1 MYKFALNLQRA
12 ETLCQVHV
20 HLYVAK
26 FKDQSSLEFSLTGK
40 FLLST
45 ESITSVAFQLNSQ
58 SQFLIYSRIF
68 RTFPIAIVFPGK
80 KSQNYKYIFNL
91 ILFYISNSVL
101 FKLSFTLLIN
111 MIKEND
117 FKKKNF
123 QAF

>member
-12 ETLCQVHV
+12 ETICQVPVHV

-80 KSQNYKYIFNL
+80 KSQNYKYVFN
-91 ILFYISNSVL
+91 
-101 FKLSFTLLIN
+101 
-111 MIKEND
+111 
-117 FKKKNF
+117 
-123 QAF
+123 

>member
-1 MYKFALNLQRA
+1 MYTIKH
-12 ETLCQVHV
+12 LCTCTSLPLTSRGQKQSANYNV

-26 FKDQSSLEFSLTGK
+26 FKDQSSLEFPLTGK

-80 KSQNYKYIFNL
+80 KITKLQIYLQFNFILHIQPSAFL
-91 ILFYISNSVL
+91 ITIHTFDQYD
-101 FKLSFTLLIN
+101 KG
-111 MIKEND
+111 K
-117 FKKKNF
+117 
-123 QAF
+123 

>member
-12 ETLCQVHV
+12 ETICQV

-26 FKDQSSLEFSLTGK
+26 FKDQSSLEFPLTGK

>member
-12 ETLCQVHV
+12 ETICQVHV

-26 FKDQSSLEFSLTGK
+26 FKDQSSLEFPLTGK

-80 KSQNYKYIFNL
+80 KITKLQIYIQFNFILHIQLSAFL
-91 ILFYISNSVL
+91 ITNLTNHTFDQYD
-101 FKLSFTLLIN
+101 KG
-111 MIKEND
+111 K
-117 FKKKNF
+117 
-123 QAF
+123 

>member
-12 ETLCQVHV
+12 EPICQVHV

-26 FKDQSSLEFSLTGK
+26 FKDQSSLEFPLTGK

-91 ILFYISNSVL
+91 ILFYLSNLVL
-101 FKLSFTLLIN
+101 F
-111 MIKEND
+111 
-117 FKKKNF
+117 
-123 QAF
+123 

>member
-1 MYKFALNLQRA
+1 MGGLNFPGDSKNVHNKAPLYMYKFALNLQRA
-12 ETLCQVHV
+12 ETICQVHV

-68 RTFPIAIVFPGK
+68 RTFPIAIVFP
-80 KSQNYKYIFNL
+80 SSRNVNRPI
-91 ILFYISNSVL
+91 
-101 FKLSFTLLIN
+101 
-111 MIKEND
+111 
-117 FKKKNF
+117 
-123 QAF
+123 

>member
-12 ETLCQVHV
+12 ETICQVHV

-80 KSQNYKYIFNL
+80 KSQNYKYIFQFNFILHIQLSAFL
-91 ILFYISNSVL
+91 IIIHTFDQYD
-101 FKLSFTLLIN
+101 KG
-111 MIKEND
+111 K
-117 FKKKNF
+117 
-123 QAF
+123 

>member
-12 ETLCQVHV
+12 ETIYQVHV

-26 FKDQSSLEFSLTGK
+26 FKDQSSLEFPLTGK
-40 FLLST
+40 LLLST

-80 KSQNYKYIFNL
+80 KNHKITN
-91 ILFYISNSVL
+91 ISS
-101 FKLSFTLLIN
+101 I
-111 MIKEND
+111 
-117 FKKKNF
+117 
-123 QAF
+123 

>member
-12 ETLCQVHV
+12 ETICQVHV

-80 KSQNYKYIFNL
+80 KITKLQIYLQFNFILHIQLSVFL
-91 ILFYISNSVL
+91 IIIHTFDQYD
-101 FKLSFTLLIN
+101 KG
-111 MIKEND
+111 K
-117 FKKKNF
+117 
-123 QAF
+123 